1 MIRVMFE
8 DGKSYGLVDDS
19 PMDPIYVR
27 KEDTEPLPKKYTIEF
42 GDGDEEEFYAIDE
55 QQKFLFSFVLAQEHY
70 WFYDKEEIS
79 DMFDN
84 ETIKVIQ

>member
-1 MIRVMFE
+1 MIRVIFE

-27 KEDTEPLPKKYTIEF
+27 KDDTEPLPKKYTIEF

-55 QQKFLFSFVLAQEHY
+55 QQKFLFSLALASEHY

-79 DMFDN
+79 EMFDN
-84 ETIKVIQ
+84 ETIKVK